1 MGKNIHMALETQA
14 KHRLMIFQDSFCLSC
29 WLWSV
34 SVHHLQGSM
43 ILSDISSGE
52 SLWLESGSILRP
64 CTLQLQFYWCV
75 QVTHRPTEDL
85 YSRAPSAGPKAKLQ
99 QKKRKIFA
107 VFQVFFYTVIFVDS
121 WVSAFMD
128 ITSDDILRKS
138 KVLLHSF
145 KRSVMWRN
153 DKKEWGEKSR
163 QVGMTHIL
171 IIFKLKETGR
181 SQHQKTEYNKTWE

>member
-1 MGKNIHMALETQA
+1 MILTAFSHTTYFFYLVSCLILIFMLYGEKHPYGFRD

-52 SLWLESGSILRP
+52 SLWLESSSILRP
-64 CTLQLQFYWCV
+64 CTLQLQFYRCG

-99 QKKRKIFA
+99 QKKHKIFA
-107 VFQVFFYTVIFVDS
+107 VFQVFFLYGDFCGFVG
-121 WVSAFMD
+121 VCF
-128 ITSDDILRKS
+128 
-138 KVLLHSF
+138 H
-145 KRSVMWRN
+145 
-153 DKKEWGEKSR
+153 GH
-163 QVGMTHIL
+163 HI
-171 IIFKLKETGR
+171 R
-181 SQHQKTEYNKTWE
+181 

>member
-14 KHRLMIFQDSFCLSC
+14 KHRLMIFQGSFCLSC

-52 SLWLESGSILRP
+52 SLWLESSSILRP
-64 CTLQLQFYWCV
+64 CTLQLQFYRCG

-107 VFQVFFYTVIFVDS
+107 VFQVFFFIRWFLWIRGCLLSWTSHQMISLGSLRYCYTHLKDQ
-121 WVSAFMD
+121 WCEEMTKKNGGKKADKSARLTF
-128 ITSDDILRKS
+128 
-138 KVLLHSF
+138 
-145 KRSVMWRN
+145 
-153 DKKEWGEKSR
+153 
-163 QVGMTHIL
+163 
-171 IIFKLKETGR
+171 
-181 SQHQKTEYNKTWE
+181 

>member
-1 MGKNIHMALETQA
+1 MILTAFFFFYLVSCLILIFMLYGEKHPYGFRD
-14 KHRLMIFQDSFCLSC
+14 KHRLMIFQGSFCLSC

-64 CTLQLQFYWCV
+64 CTLQLQFYRCG

-85 YSRAPSAGPKAKLQ
+85 YSRAPSAGPKAELQ
-99 QKKRKIFA
+99 QKNVKYLLSFKC
-107 VFQVFFYTVIFVDS
+107 FFYMVIFVDS

-145 KRSVMWRN
+145 KRSVM
-153 DKKEWGEKSR
+153 
-163 QVGMTHIL
+163 
-171 IIFKLKETGR
+171 
-181 SQHQKTEYNKTWE
+181 